1 MVKSR
6 AYQGKLDGVEFLHGN
21 PNLTLHR
28 MTPEAMR
35 LLEDLGLIPFLQGL
49 NETFDMPLVLQAK
62 RSYNNENNSITI
74 PTPQGEIQEIL
85 LSSDVMHFALR
96 LPAVGTIRPTTQQT
110 KQMCVPY
117 FTNLIGQNKDG
128 YPLANIVDTNIRL
141 VAEAIS
147 SHVEISRAERKNYIH
162 ARMFCPIHLFLH
174 QQELVHWASLGFD
187 ELKKGLKSTRDFVAY
202 GPHLTQ
208 IITWCLTNPGIHL
221 GHRTRPEIPRS
232 PLPPSPRIEELE
244 LNFEPTSADVNISDF
259 IEDNIQFADT
269 EHSAADIGPSGTA
282 YPADIEGSSQ
292 REISEAI
299 LRREVEERERKER
312 EERERG
318 EMREEQEAK
327 AKTDEDVRMR
337 SRTPSPQQ
345 GSNEDEEDW
354 SFLEATI
361 TKIKRGIAM

>member
-1 MVKSR
+1 
-6 AYQGKLDGVEFLHGN
+6 
-21 PNLTLHR
+21 
-28 MTPEAMR
+28 
-35 LLEDLGLIPFLQGL
+35 
-49 NETFDMPLVLQAK
+49 
-62 RSYNNENNSITI
+62 
-74 PTPQGEIQEIL
+74 
-85 LSSDVMHFALR
+85 
-96 LPAVGTIRPTTQQT
+96 
-110 KQMCVPY
+110 MCLPY
-117 FTNLIGQNKDG
+117 FTNLIGQNRDG
-128 YPLANIVDTNIRL
+128 CPLANIIDTNIRL

-162 ARMFCPIHLFLH
+162 ARMLWPIHLFLH

-208 IITWCLTNPGIHL
+208 IIAWCLANPGIHL
-221 GHRTRPEIPRS
+221 GNRTRPEIPRS
-232 PLPPSPRIEELE
+232 PPPPSPRIEELE

-259 IEDNIQFADT
+259 IEENMQFADT
-269 EHSAADIGPSGTA
+269 EHSTADVGPSGTA
-282 YPADIEGSSQ
+282 HPADIEGSSQ
-292 REISEAI
+292 REVSEVI
-299 LRREVEERERKER
+299 RRREVEERERKER
-312 EERERG
+312 EERERS

-361 TKIKRGIAM
+361 TKIKREYRHVTRQGPSKAEYEKLKQKLEVEQANMRTLQLQYAQAEEKVVSLQERIGSLSIHLEQLKMLEACHEAA